1 MSTPRK
7 NKPASHEWVNSI
19 PEGWT
24 ETRLRFV
31 ANVSNSN
38 VDKKSYEGQV
48 PVRLCNYTDVYY
60 NERIEPELEFMQA
73 TATPAE
79 IKKFELRKGDVI
91 ITKDSEDPT
100 DIGVPA
106 LVLEDMP
113 GVVCGYHLSVIRTSD
128 PITAAFLQYS
138 MLSHV
143 NKAQLYVDTPGVT
156 RFGLDQD
163 AIKSILILLPPPE
176 ERRQIVEMLRKETGR
191 IDGLIAQKA
200 RFISVLNDKEK
211 AMIAHF
217 VRRGIDAS
225 APTKNSGVEW
235 RGIVPA
241 HWQRARM
248 KNHFKQ
254 VKRQGF
260 DDLTVLSVYREFGVI
275 EKASRSDNIN
285 KTPEDLSKYQ
295 LVEPNDLAINKMK
308 AWQGSMGISPF
319 LGITSPDYVVMKPI
333 GEHNPRYMHHY
344 LRARPMPWV
353 YRLISNGI
361 RTDQWRMEPEKFL
374 ELPIFLP
381 PMDEQEAIANRIDR
395 ELDRIRGLIEKT
407 ERSIALL
414 KEKRAALIT
423 AAVTGKIDV
432 RAAA

>member
-7 NKPASHEWVNSI
+7 NKPASHEWVNST

-38 VDKKSYEGQV
+38 VDKKSYDGQV

-79 IKKFELRKGDVI
+79 IKKFELREGDVI

-106 LVLEDMP
+106 LVPKDMP

-138 MLSHV
+138 IMSHV

-163 AIKSILILLPPPE
+163 AIKSILVLLPPPE

-191 IDGLIAQKA
+191 IDGLIEKKT

-225 APTKNSGVEW
+225 ASTKDSGIEW
-235 RGIVPA
+235 RGVVPA

-407 ERSIALL
+407 EHSIALL

-432 RAAA
+432 RSAA